1 MAFLEIIERDLA
13 GPRSRAEAHHAL
25 MERLARRRSAERE
38 YVAAKRREDE
48 AIRAKIAEDARLGE
62 DERARLRALL
72 KRRERLPSA
81 LAGDCRRG
89 QLSSTARPFSA
100 VTGPSRLPQIVR
112 ARHELMYRL
121 SIELHWSLSE
131 IGNRL
136 GRDHTTVLSG
146 IRRHAALSG
155 RPLAPSRPKPE
166 LRVIELWKLGGL
178 NTHDIARL
186 LRTRESS
193 VANAIHRWRESNR
206 ARSVE
211 IVERAE

>member
-62 DERARLRALL
+62 DERARLERFSSAGSDFRPRWREIAAEVSL
-72 KRRERLPSA
+72 KH
-81 LAGDCRRG
+81 G
-89 QLSSTARPFSA
+89 QTLSA